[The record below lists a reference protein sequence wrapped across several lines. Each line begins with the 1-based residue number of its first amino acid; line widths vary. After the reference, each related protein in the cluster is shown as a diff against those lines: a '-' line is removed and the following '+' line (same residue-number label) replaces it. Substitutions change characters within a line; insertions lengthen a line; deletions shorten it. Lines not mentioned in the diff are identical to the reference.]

1 MSNDEKLREYL
12 KRTLADRG
20 RLQKRLREAEDA
32 QREPIAIVGL
42 SCRFPGG
49 VDTPEA
55 LWDLVANGRDVVGE
69 FPADRGW
76 DVEELYDPDPD
87 NPGHSYTRRGGFL
100 DDIAGFDAEFF
111 GISRREALAMDPQ
124 QRLLLETAWH
134 AFEHAGI
141 DPTPLRG
148 SRTGVFAGLAGEDY
162 APAFGDAPGELEGYL
177 GTGSLRSVASGR
189 VAYFFGFEGPA
200 VTVDTACS
208 SSLVALHLAA
218 QSLRSRETDLA
229 LAGGAS
235 AMSSPLGFVEFS
247 RQRGLSVDG
256 RCRAFSAD
264 ADGTGWAEGAGWL
277 LLERL
282 SDAQSNGH
290 RILAIV
296 RGTAINQDGA
306 SNGLTAPNGLA
317 QQRVIRD
324 ALNNAGLTTA
334 DVDAVEAHGTGTR
347 LGDPIEAHAV
357 LATYGRGRDASRPL
371 WLGSLKSN
379 IAHAQAAAGL
389 GGIVKVVAALEHGV
403 LPRTLHVG
411 EPSPL
416 VDWSSGAVRLLE
428 EEQPWPADP
437 ARVRRAG
444 VSAFGV
450 SGTNAHVI
458 IEEAPT
464 GEVVEADEPGE
475 VAEIEEVAQDEREL
489 PATVPWVLSASS
501 PEALREQAARLA
513 SAVRDGAQD
522 AADVGYSLVAGH
534 ASLTE
539 RAVLVAADQGE
550 RVAALD
556 AFAAT
561 GSAHDVVTGTG
572 PASGGVA
579 FLFSG
584 QGSQRPGM
592 GRELYDAFP
601 AYAEA
606 FDQTAAALD
615 TALAR
620 FHGPDTRPLR
630 EVIFAPDD
638 SVLIHQTL
646 YTQPALFALQTAL
659 TALLTSWGVIPD
671 HVAGHSLG
679 EITAVHIAGVL
690 VLDDAATL
698 VAARAHLMSTLPSG
712 GAMTTIAAPEHE
724 VIPHLTPDVA
734 IAATNTPNSTVIS
747 GDAEQV
753 DKIAQHFAD
762 QGVKTRNLKVSHAF
776 HSPRMDPILDRFH
789 DVATTLTYHTP
800 RIPLISNVTGQ
811 LATPLLLIDP
821 DYWTEHIRETVRF
834 SQGVAALHDLGTR
847 TYIEIGPDTTLTTL
861 TRETLPDIRAL
872 PLLRRGHEETAS
884 VFRALGAF
892 HASGGTVDWDAVFD
906 APHRTRTP
914 LPLYPFQHTRY
925 WLGAPRNKQSNALGH
940 PLLDTALPIA
950 ATDHLVLTGT
960 LSLHTHPWLA
970 DHAVMGTV
978 LLPGTAL
985 VEAAIRAA
993 DEVGLDELEE
1003 LILESPLVI
1012 PSGAGVQVQVVVGE
1026 PEESGRRT
1034 VQILSRPRDADRDA
1048 PWTRHAEGL
1057 LARAGTS
1064 DAADAAFAE
1073 LAQWPPVDAQPL
1085 VIDEVYDELTAA
1097 GLEYGPVFQGLRAAW
1112 RDGEDFYAEIALPAA
1127 RETGQSEA
1135 GFGIH
1140 PALLDAALHIAAHH
1154 GLKDSPDGH
1163 SRLPFAYTGVRLLA
1177 TGAEVLRVRLAVRDE
1192 QELALYAVDAAGS
1205 PVVSVASLKARLI
1218 SADQVAAAR
1227 EALADPL
1234 RQDSLFE
1241 VSWTRLP
1248 QDPSNAASPT
1258 AEIFTAFD
1266 VESALH
1272 ATLERLQ
1279 AIGAADDAPP
1289 LAVVTRAAVSTE
1301 PGEDADPRQAA
1312 IWGLVRSAQAEIP
1325 GRIVLLD
1332 VTADAAEDADA
1343 WQRAAA
1349 SALAAGETQLAL
1361 REGGATLLVPRL
1373 VRARPAAQPPTGHP
1387 AEWNPQGT
1395 VLITGGTGALG
1406 ARLAEHLVVE
1416 HGIRHLL
1423 LTSRRGT
1430 EAPGAAELSARLS
1443 GLGADVRIAA
1453 ADTAARDELAEAL
1466 ARIPAE
1472 HPLTAVVHA
1481 AGIVDDGLIGSLTP
1495 ERLDSV
1501 LRAKA
1506 DAAWN
1511 LHELTREL
1519 DLSAFVLYSSLAG
1532 LFGGPG
1538 QGSYAAANTYLDALA
1553 AHRRAHDLPGVSLA
1567 WGLWAVP
1574 SGVSAHLTETDHA
1587 RAARNGVVSLDADA
1601 GLALFDRAL
1610 SRSAPLL
1617 VPAPLDLS
1625 VLRTRNEAV
1634 APLLR
1639 TLVQPARRTARRTE
1653 TAETGT
1659 AFVTRI
1665 LALAEPDRAAALLD
1679 LVRSEVAAVLGTEP
1693 SQVDADKPFTDV
1705 GLDSLTAVELRNG
1718 LGRRTGL
1725 RLPATVT
1732 FDQPN
1737 PADLARF
1744 LGYLL
1749 AEAAP
1754 TADQGS
1760 QTAAGTPGRAPASAA
1775 GAPDT
1780 QQGPLSTLYR
1790 ALAAAG
1796 QFPAAAQ
1803 LIAVAS
1809 HLRSSFPAEL
1819 RREHAK
1825 APIRLAG
1832 GDAPVTLIAF
1842 PAVSAISGPHEY
1854 ARLGHALAGKRDVFV
1869 IPSPGYDE
1877 RDALPDSED
1886 TYIRMQAETVREIV
1900 GDGRFAIVGRSM
1912 GGCIA
1917 QSVAE
1922 SLEAEGLD
1930 LAGLV
1935 LIDSYPM
1942 ESAAVEGMRD
1952 WWLAAMLTG
1961 MLERIERYD
1970 MIWSDASL
1978 TTMGGYGRV
1987 LADWQPK
1994 PLNAPTLMLRAA
2006 QPLRHTIVDPTGHHD
2021 WHAYWP
2027 LPHES
2032 LDVPGDHFTVLEEH
2046 TETTTA
2052 ALDAWLDSLG

>member
-12 KRTLADRG
+12 KRALAERG
-20 RLQKRLREAEDA
+20 QFQQRLREAEDA
-32 QREPIAIVGL
+32 RREPIAIVGL
-42 SCRFPGG
+42 SCRFPGR
-49 VDTPEA
+49 VDSPEA
-55 LWDLVANGRDVVGE
+55 LWELVAGGRDAVDE

-76 DVEELYDPDPD
+76 DIEELYDPDPD
-87 NPGHSYTRRGGFL
+87 KPGHSYTRRGGFL

-111 GISRREALAMDPQ
+111 GISPREALAMDPQ
-124 QRLLLETAWH
+124 QRLLLEAAWH

-141 DPTPLRG
+141 DPTTLRG

-247 RQRGLSVDG
+247 RQRGLSEDG

-277 LLERL
+277 LVERL
-282 SDAQSNGH
+282 SDARRNGH
-290 RILAIV
+290 RILAVV

-324 ALNNAGLTTA
+324 ALSNAGLTAA

-347 LGDPIEAHAV
+347 LGDPIEAQAV
-357 LATYGRGRDASRPL
+357 LATYGRGRDVARPL

-389 GGIVKVVAALEHGV
+389 GGIVKVVKALEHGV

-428 EEQPWPADP
+428 REQPWPADA

-444 VSAFGV
+444 ISAFGV

-458 IEEAPT
+458 IEEPPA
-464 GEVVEADEPGE
+464 GEVVAQAGE
-475 VAEIEEVAQDEREL
+475 VLEDKPDL
-489 PATVPWVLSASS
+489 PATVPWVLSATSA
-501 PEALREQAARLA
+501 EALREQATRLA
-513 SAVRDGAQD
+513 SAVRDGAPD
-522 AADVGYSLVAGH
+522 AADVGYSLVAGR
-534 ASLTE
+534 ASLPE
-539 RAVLVAADQGE
+539 RAVLVAATGDE
-550 RVAALD
+550 RVTALE

-561 GSAHDVVTGTG
+561 GAAHNVVTGSS
-572 PASGGVA
+572 PASNGVA
-579 FLFSG
+579 LLFSG

-592 GRELYDAFP
+592 GRDLYDAFP

-606 FDQTAAALD
+606 FDETTAALD
-615 TALAR
+615 AALSR
-620 FHGPDTRPLR
+620 FHGPDTVPLR
-630 EVIFAPDD
+630 KVIFALED
-638 SVLIHQTL
+638 SPLIHQTL
-646 YTQPALFALQTAL
+646 YTQPALFTLQTAL
-659 TALLTSWGVIPD
+659 TALLTSWGVTPD
-671 HVAGHSLG
+671 RLAGHSLG
-679 EITAVHIAGVL
+679 EITAAHIAGVL
-690 VLDDAATL
+690 TLDDAATL
-698 VAARAHLMSTLPSG
+698 VATRAHLMSTLPPG
-712 GAMTTIAAPEHE
+712 GAMTTIAAPEHD
-724 VIPHLTPDVA
+724 VIPRLTPDVT
-734 IAATNTPNSTVIS
+734 IAATNTPTSTVIS
-747 GDAEQV
+747 GDADQV
-753 DKIAQHFAD
+753 EKIAELFAN

-776 HSPRMDPILDRFH
+776 HSPRMNPILDQFH
-789 DVATTLTYHTP
+789 DIAATLTYHTP

-811 LATPLLLIDP
+811 LATPDTHTNP
-821 DYWTEHIRETVRF
+821 EYWTEHIRETVRF
-834 SQGVAALHDLGTR
+834 SQGVTALHELGTR
-847 TYIEIGPDTTLTTL
+847 TYLEIGPDTTLTTL
-861 TRETLPDIRAL
+861 TRETLNEVNAL

-892 HASGGTVDWDAVFD
+892 HANGGSVDWDAVFD
-906 APHRTRTP
+906 APHRRRAP

-925 WLGAPRNKQSNALGH
+925 WLDAPDKTRPNTLGH
-940 PLLDTALPIA
+940 PLLDTALTIA
-950 ATDHLVLTGT
+950 ATDHLILTGT
-960 LSLHTHPWLA
+960 LSLRTHPWLA

-978 LLPGTAL
+978 LVPGTAL

-1003 LILESPLVI
+1003 LILEAPLVI
-1012 PSGAGVQVQVVVGE
+1012 PPGSAVQVQVVVGE
-1026 PEESGRRT
+1026 PEDSGRRT
-1034 VQILSRPRDADRDA
+1034 VQILSRPRGADRDA

-1057 LARAGTS
+1057 LARSGTS
-1064 DAADAAFAE
+1064 AAPDTAFAE
-1073 LAQWPPVDAQPL
+1073 LAHWPPTEARRL
-1085 VIDEVYDELTAA
+1085 AIDEVYDELTAA

-1112 RDGEDFYAEIALPAA
+1112 RDGEDFYAEIALPTA
-1127 RETGQSEA
+1127 RETGRSEA

-1163 SRLPFAYTGVRLLA
+1163 NRLPFAYSGVRLHA
-1177 TGAEVLRVRLAVRDE
+1177 TGAELLRVRLAVRDE
-1192 QELALYAVDAAGS
+1192 QELALYAVDAAGN

-1218 SADQVAAAR
+1218 SADQLAAAR

-1241 VSWTRLP
+1241 VSWTQLSQGSSEP
-1248 QDPSNAASPT
+1248 APHAV
-1258 AEIFTAFD
+1258 EIFTAFA
-1266 VESALH
+1266 VESPLH

-1279 AIGAADDAPP
+1279 ALASDDGAQDDAAP
-1289 LAVVTRAAVSTE
+1289 LVVVTRAAASTE

-1312 IWGLVRSAQAEIP
+1312 IWGLVRSAQAETP
-1325 GRIVLLD
+1325 GRVVLLD
-1332 VTADAAEDADA
+1332 VAGDAAEDPEA
-1343 WQRAAA
+1343 WRQAAA

-1361 REGGATLLVPRL
+1361 RDGEAPQVPRL
-1373 VRARPAAQPPTGHP
+1373 VRAQAAAQPPTGHP
-1387 AEWNPQGT
+1387 AEWNAQGT

-1406 ARLAEHLVVE
+1406 AKLAEHLVVE

-1423 LTSRRGT
+1423 LTGRRGAD
-1430 EAPGAAELSARLS
+1430 APGAAELSARLS
-1443 GLGADVRIAA
+1443 ELGAHVRIAA
-1453 ADTAARDELAEAL
+1453 ADAAERDELAAVLAL
-1466 ARIPAE
+1466 IPVQ

-1495 ERLDSV
+1495 ERLDAV

-1519 DLSAFVLYSSLAG
+1519 ELSAFVLYSSLAG

-1553 AHRRAHDLPGVSLA
+1553 AHRRAQGLPAVSLA

-1574 SGVSAHLTETDHA
+1574 SGVSAHLTAADHA
-1587 RAARNGVVSLDADA
+1587 RAARSGVVSLDSDA

-1617 VPAPLDLS
+1617 VPAPLDLA
-1625 VLRTRNEAV
+1625 VLRKRNEQV
-1634 APLLR
+1634 VPLLR
-1639 TLVQPARRTARRTE
+1639 ALVQPARRTARRAE
-1653 TAETGT
+1653 TAEAGA
-1659 AFVTRI
+1659 AFVARI
-1665 LALAEPDRAAALLD
+1665 AALAEPDRAAALLD
-1679 LVRSEVAAVLGTEP
+1679 VVRAEVAAVLGTEP
-1693 SQVDADKPFTDV
+1693 AQIGADKPFADL

-1732 FDQPN
+1732 FDRPT

-1744 LGYLL
+1744 VGELL

-1754 TADQGS
+1754 SANQGS
-1760 QTAAGTPGRAPASAA
+1760 QTTD
-1775 GAPDT
+1775 GAPGIAAAAAADRADA

-1803 LIAVAS
+1803 LIGVAS
-1809 HLRSSFPAEL
+1809 HLRSSFPAER

-1825 APIRLAG
+1825 APIRLASG
-1832 GDAPVTLIAF
+1832 GAPVTLIAF

-1854 ARLGHALAGKRDVFV
+1854 ARLGHALSGKRDVFV

-1877 RDALPDSED
+1877 RDALPDTED

-1900 GDGRFAIVGRSM
+1900 GGGRFAIVGRSM

-1922 SLEAEGLD
+1922 SLEADGLD
-1930 LAGLV
+1930 LAGLA

-1942 ESAAVEGMRD
+1942 ESATIEGMRD

-1987 LADWQPK
+1987 LADWLPK
-1994 PLNAPTLMLRAA
+1994 PLGAPTLMLRAA
-2006 QPLRHTIVDPTGHHD
+2006 QPLRHTIVDPTGRHD

-2027 LPHES
+2027 LPHEAV
-2032 LDVPGDHFTVLEEH
+2032 DVPGDHFTVLEEH